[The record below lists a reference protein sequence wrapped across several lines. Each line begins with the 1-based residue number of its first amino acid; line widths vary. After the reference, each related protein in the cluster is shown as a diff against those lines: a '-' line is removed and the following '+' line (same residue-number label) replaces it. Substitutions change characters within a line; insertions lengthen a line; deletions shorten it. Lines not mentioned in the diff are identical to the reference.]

1 MVEITVSRRRLSI
14 EARGH
19 AKAERNEYGHDLVC
33 AAVSTLMQAWGYAG
47 MRTGHCMEVV
57 QDKGHFLAQLDPDA
71 TPDKA
76 LPHIFE
82 GYVLG
87 LQLVADNYPE
97 HVRMTYEI

>member
-1 MVEITVSRRRLSI
+1 MVEITYSRKRLSI

-19 AKAERNEYGHDLVC
+19 AKAERNEYGHDMVC

-47 MRTGHCMEVV
+47 MRTGHCMDVV
-57 QDKGHFLAQLDPDA
+57 QDKGYFLARLDPDA
-71 TPDKA
+71 TPSA
-76 LPHIFE
+76 ELPSIFE

-97 HVRMTYEI
+97 NVRMIAEI